1 MAQPEVIKDIDARVK
16 KSGDTMTGNLQ
27 GKYFQGTWLQTTDIT
42 DLNSSS
48 SKIAVISNDGWIYY
62 RTPSELASDIG
73 LTGNY
78 VLKSGDTMTGNL
90 TAPKF
95 IGSLQGNAAT
105 ATKLQTPRTISLTGA
120 TTGST
125 SFDGSNNVSMT
136 TKRKS
141 CYVGQSSS
149 TATNP
154 YYKFASTT
162 ITSAYTDR
170 TITFKVYQ
178 GYNDNS
184 TATGIL
190 TAHFRTSGT
199 IGWES
204 GQLVWEYADSG
215 IDISKFFLCYKE
227 TSGTNVDVQ
236 LYVCIDAP
244 WVHYHFDVL
253 SEGDRIIN
261 NDYWTL
267 YNSDVAGESDALP
280 NGYTSKVS
288 VLNTLKNNITGNAA
302 KASKLATARTISL
315 SGAVTGSGKFNGSA
329 NLNIVTT
336 ISNAG
341 PGSFKMYMDSLKE

>member
-1 MAQPEVIKDIDARVK
+1 MAQPALVKDIEARVK
-16 KSGDTMTGNLQ
+16 KSGDTMTGNLI

-141 CYVGQSSS
+141 RKY
-149 TATNP
+149 
-154 YYKFASTT
+154 
-162 ITSAYTDR
+162 
-170 TITFKVYQ
+170 
-178 GYNDNS
+178 
-184 TATGIL
+184 IL
-190 TAHFRTSGT
+190 S
-199 IGWES
+199 
-204 GQLVWEYADSG
+204 
-215 IDISKFFLCYKE
+215 
-227 TSGTNVDVQ
+227 
-236 LYVCIDAP
+236 
-244 WVHYHFDVL
+244 
-253 SEGDRIIN
+253 
-261 NDYWTL
+261 
-267 YNSDVAGESDALP
+267 
-280 NGYTSKVS
+280 
-288 VLNTLKNNITGNAA
+288 
-302 KASKLATARTISL
+302 
-315 SGAVTGSGKFNGSA
+315 FN
-329 NLNIVTT
+329 
-336 ISNAG
+336 
-341 PGSFKMYMDSLKE
+341 